1 MALKA
6 VVKSGM
12 ETPFDIRNVPDHV
25 IDHFARA
32 TLEAVRRYFEIPG
45 VKEKYEAWLVEYNKR
60 EKKL

>member
-45 VKEKYEAWLVEYNKR
+45 VKEEYE
-60 EKKL
+60 KL